1 MSDKSYAGSNESV
14 LVQDNVFEMAV
25 LRNVNVL
32 HDNAILDRC
41 VLCNSNTSEY
51 NRALNLTID
60 AATVGYDRIAH
71 LGVVEVK
78 CRSFILDLCVDR
90 LSAPEKVIPD

>member
-1 MSDKSYAGSNESV
+1 MSDKSYARSNESV

-41 VLCNSNTSEY
+41 VLCDRNTSEY
-51 NRALNLTID
+51 YGALYLTID
-60 AATVGYDRIAH
+60 AAAVGYD
-71 LGVVEVK
+71 
-78 CRSFILDLCVDR
+78 
-90 LSAPEKVIPD
+90 

>member
-51 NRALNLTID
+51 D
-60 AATVGYDRIAH
+60 
-71 LGVVEVK
+71 
-78 CRSFILDLCVDR
+78 
-90 LSAPEKVIPD
+90 